1 MLISILYK
9 SVCVYVCVDS
19 ARIIDRDLAP
29 DFASFHSIVSAS
41 VSRVYII
48 LAARH
53 FSFTRVFATSSKL
66 RAPRINP
73 NLNDS
78 RINKNLSKTFF
89 WTILSL
95 LINEWR
101 IKNWNSE
108 IRDSFVR
115 IRIKEE
121 WWIKNKGLY
130 KLSIFVASK
139 SSIKYFQEWF
149 ERLRVSFHGSEG
161 SFLTLQKEGVKEAVF
176 FQRSILLKTQFTS
189 GNHLAGGKAT
199 KI

>member
-9 SVCVYVCVDS
+9 SVCVCVCVDS

-101 IKNWNSE
+101 IRNWNSE

-130 KLSIFVASK
+130 KLSIFVASIMLYLIVNSFFHK
-139 SSIKYFQEWF
+139 SSIEYFSRMIRKIACLFPRKWGILF
-149 ERLRVSFHGSEG
+149 NFAKG
-161 SFLTLQKEGVKEAVF
+161 
-176 FQRSILLKTQFTS
+176 RS
-189 GNHLAGGKAT
+189 
-199 KI
+199 

>member
-9 SVCVYVCVDS
+9 SVCVCVCVDS

-53 FSFTRVFATSSKL
+53 FSFTRIFATSSKL

-130 KLSIFVASK
+130 KLSIFVASIMLYLIVNSFFHK
-139 SSIKYFQEWF
+139 SSIEYFSRMIRKIAYLFPRKWGILF
-149 ERLRVSFHGSEG
+149 NFAKG
-161 SFLTLQKEGVKEAVF
+161 
-176 FQRSILLKTQFTS
+176 RS
-189 GNHLAGGKAT
+189 
-199 KI
+199 